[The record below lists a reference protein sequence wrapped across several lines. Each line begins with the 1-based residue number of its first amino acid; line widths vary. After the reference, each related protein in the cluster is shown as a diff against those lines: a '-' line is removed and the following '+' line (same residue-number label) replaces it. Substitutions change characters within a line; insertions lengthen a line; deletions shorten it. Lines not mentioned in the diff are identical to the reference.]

1 MNNNCSKFIA
11 NLRSFV
17 EDLNR
22 YVPNQGAQKIIQV
35 FDKLKMERII
45 IRFYQTL
52 KKHDTQLKT
61 YDEGLFK
68 DDLVLLPG
76 LNVTSIWTQLTPKR
90 KKKVFAY
97 LNLLYVLS
105 DLIVKS
111 NKDSSDKK
119 HDLNKIE
126 EEVNQS
132 SESQSESEK
141 SSKKQLDFNPY
152 DGVGG
157 EDVGHEQ
164 FSLEQLYSGPETL
177 PNSGDNSQSSGAVA
191 GLGMLMGGSGLGNL
205 NMNELKNELKN
216 ITDEDITEA
225 TSGLREMLNANADD
239 KTSSLFSS
247 VIENIT
253 AELRTN
259 DLKNG
264 DPFQNIINVAQ
275 SIATKMQGKISQE
288 DMTHL
293 MNSTTS
299 MAQKY
304 ADDFGVGEHTDNPEK
319 LMEQLL
325 SKMQG

>member
-1 MNNNCSKFIA
+1 
-11 NLRSFV
+11 V

-22 YVPNQGAQKIIQV
+22 YVPNQETQKIIKM
-35 FDKLKMERII
+35 FDTLKIQSI
-45 IRFYQTL
+45 VLRFYQIL
-52 KKHDTQLKT
+52 KKHEGNLKT
-61 YDEGLFK
+61 HNENLFK
-68 DDLVLLPG
+68 DDLILLPG
-76 LNVTSIWTQLTPKR
+76 LNVTSIWKQLTPKR

-105 DLIVKS
+105 DLIAKVDK
-111 NKDSSDKK
+111 NLDNIEEDKSDK
-119 HDLNKIE
+119 N
-126 EEVNQS
+126 
-132 SESQSESEK
+132 
-141 SSKKQLDFNPY
+141 SKKQLEFNPY

-157 EDVGHEQ
+157 DEKEQ
-164 FSLEQLYSGPETL
+164 FSLEHLYSGPDTL
-177 PNSGDNSQSSGAVA
+177 PTLEDNSSSGAVA

-205 NMNELKNELKN
+205 NMNEIKNELRN

-225 TSGLREMLNANADD
+225 TSGLRDMLNANSDD
-239 KTSSLFSS
+239 KTSNLFNS

-275 SIATKMQGKISQE
+275 NIATKMQGKISPE

-293 MNSTTS
+293 MNSTTT

-325 SKMQG
+325 NKMR

>member
-1 MNNNCSKFIA
+1 MNSNCSKFIA

-52 KKHDTQLKT
+52 KKYETQLKT

-76 LNVTSIWTQLTPKR
+76 LNVTTVWTQLTPKR

-111 NKDSSDKK
+111 NKDLPDKK
-119 HDLNKIE
+119 SDLNKIE

-132 SESQSESEK
+132 SESQSESE
-141 SSKKQLDFNPY
+141 SKKDLNFNPY
-152 DGVGG
+152 DGVGDETG
-157 EDVGHEQ
+157 NEQ
-164 FSLEQLYSGPETL
+164 FSLEHLYSGPETL
-177 PNSGDNSQSSGAVA
+177 PGGENSQSSGAVA
-191 GLGMLMGGSGLGNL
+191 GLGMLMGGSGLGSL

-225 TSGLREMLNANADD
+225 TSGLREMLSANADD
-239 KTSSLFSS
+239 KTSNLFSS

-319 LMEQLL
+319 LMEQLFN
-325 SKMQG
+325 KMQG